1 MEKSI
6 KAELRKKFVQKRNA
20 LTAVERTR
28 DSALIRHRI
37 FSHPHWPDVHTILM
51 YVSFRSEVETGK
63 LIQETLAQSKRVVVP
78 VVDPKRKELDLS
90 ELNALGDLAPGAF
103 HGILEP
109 ASFLRKSVIPME
121 IEWVL
126 VPGLAFD
133 RQGGRLGLGGGYFDK
148 LLENMPEARRIGLAY
163 SSQISAKPLPM
174 QAHDVR
180 MHEIITEKEVIKIS

>member
-1 MEKSI
+1 MEKSN
-6 KAELRKKFVQKRNA
+6 KSELRKRFIQKRDQ
-20 LTAVERTR
+20 LTPIERTR

-37 FSHPHWPDVHTILM
+37 FSHPHWQDVHTILM

-63 LIQETLAQSKRVVVP
+63 LIQETLAQRKRVVVP
-78 VVDPKRKELDLS
+78 VVDAKRKELDLS
-90 ELNALGDLAPGAF
+90 ELTALGDLAPGAF

-126 VPGLAFD
+126 IPGVAFD
-133 RQGGRLGLGGGYFDK
+133 RQGGRLGMGGGYFDK
-148 LLENMPEARRIGLAY
+148 LLENMPEAHRIGLAY
-163 SSQISAKPLPM
+163 SSQISSKPLPLE
-174 QAHDVR
+174 AHDVR